1 MRYTILSALVLA
13 LSTSV
18 VAGVPGQQPAIDSA
32 PQLRFEVASIKEAD
46 ITRDS
51 GGATLR
57 MLPSG
62 RYEARGVSLLML
74 IARAYQVRF
83 FQIVDGPVSFLI
95 SRLIQETGRMV
106 VDRTG
111 LTGTYEIDVRW
122 APDALP
128 SGGLSSPGVSLFYAL
143 QEQLG
148 LKLEAQSGPVE
159 LLVIDRVSLPT
170 PD

>member
-1 MRYTILSALVLA
+1 
-13 LSTSV
+13 
-18 VAGVPGQQPAIDSA
+18 
-32 PQLRFEVASIKEAD
+32 
-46 ITRDS
+46 
-51 GGATLR
+51 
-57 MLPSG
+57 
-62 RYEARGVSLLML
+62 
-74 IARAYQVRF
+74 
-83 FQIVDGPVSFLI
+83 
-95 SRLIQETGRMV
+95 MV

-128 SGGLSSPGVSLFYAL
+128 SGGFSSPGVSLFYAL